1 MKVNVNGQ
9 KWYQFSKLK
18 DKRKKFMFTVY
29 TSYTT
34 YLLVHRGLQFF
45 RWAVK
50 LIEMSMYLI
59 VSIIDLSLVLI
70 WSTDWSHCPINETK
84 TIFKG
89 SSSMKVGCAYSSSL
103 ELNLLTIID
112 FWTFISAAGSLWTGW
127 ITLDKNK
134 SFDFLK
140 MIITHIF

>member
-1 MKVNVNGQ
+1 MKVNINGQ

-18 DKRKKFMFTVY
+18 DKRKKIMFTVY

-59 VSIIDLSLVLI
+59 VSIIDLWF
-70 WSTDWSHCPINETK
+70 WSGLQIGLTVP
-84 TIFKG
+84 
-89 SSSMKVGCAYSSSL
+89 SMKPKQFLKGAPPWEVACAYSSSL

-112 FWTFISAAGSLWTGW
+112 FWTLISAAGSLWTGS

-134 SFDFLK
+134 RN
-140 MIITHIF
+140 